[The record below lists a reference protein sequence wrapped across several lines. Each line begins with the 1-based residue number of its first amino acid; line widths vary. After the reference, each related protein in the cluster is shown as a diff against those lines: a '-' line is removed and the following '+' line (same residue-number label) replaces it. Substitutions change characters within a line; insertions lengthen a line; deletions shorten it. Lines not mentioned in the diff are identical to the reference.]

1 MAASASALALI
12 GLLTACGSSDAPS
25 KALTEISDVPQAPS
39 PRPRPEEDAAGWQE
53 TAVGAMRLL
62 LPTDAAG
69 PTAHEDWGQYTTS
82 YDIPG
87 QSEEN
92 GAAHRIF
99 TGQLSAGTSANG
111 ARQVVDRIN
120 SFLIE
125 NYAEIDRIS
134 WDQDEA
140 TGLERIAFYW
150 GPTGSDSGWTWLAAG
165 DSGEIAIVTLF
176 GSTVDDGLR
185 NGIEESLTYSEGK

>member
-25 KALTEISDVPQAPS
+25 KALAEISDVPQPPS
-39 PRPRPEEDAAGWQE
+39 PRQGPQEDPSGWQE
-53 TAVGAMRLL
+53 TTIGAMRLL
-62 LPTDAAG
+62 LPADATG
-69 PTAHEDWGQYTTS
+69 PTAHEDWGQYTSS

-92 GAAHRIF
+92 GAAHRIL

-111 ARQVVDRIN
+111 ARQVVDRLN
-120 SFLIE
+120 SLLIE
-125 NYAEIDRIS
+125 NYVEIDRIS
-134 WDQDEA
+134 WDQDDA
-140 TGLERIAFYW
+140 TGIERIAFYW
-150 GPTGSDSGWTWLAAG
+150 GPTGAACGWTWLTAG
-165 DSGEIAIVTLF
+165 NSGEIAIVTLF

-185 NGIEESLTYSEGK
+185 NGIEESMTYSEGE

>member
-1 MAASASALALI
+1 MVASASVVAAAGVLA
-12 GLLTACGSSDAPS
+12 ACGSGDAPS
-25 KALTEISDVPQAPS
+25 KALAEISDVPQPPS
-39 PRPRPEEDAAGWQE
+39 PRQGPQEDPSGWQE
-53 TAVGAMRLL
+53 TTIGAMRLL
-62 LPTDAAG
+62 LPADATG
-69 PTAHEDWGQYTTS
+69 PTAHEDWGQYASS

-92 GAAHRIF
+92 GAAHRIL

-125 NYAEIDRIS
+125 NYVEIDRIS

-140 TGLERIAFYW
+140 TGIERIAFYW
-150 GPTGSDSGWTWLAAG
+150 GPTGSDSGWTWLSAG

-176 GSTVDDGLR
+176 GAPVDDGLR
-185 NGIEESLTYSEGK
+185 NGIEESMTYSEGE